1 MSVSGNAG
9 AGAKTVLIVE
19 DNPLNLK
26 LFKEVLELHGY
37 VTVAATDGSSG
48 LALAREY
55 RPDVILMDI
64 QLPNMSG
71 FEVIRRLKLDP
82 DLQSIPVVAVTA
94 HAMVGDEST
103 IRLTGCEEYLTK
115 PVSIERLLEV
125 VARYA
130 TVGAV
135 ASDA

>member
-1 MSVSGNAG
+1 MSLSGNAD

-19 DNPLNLK
+19 DNPLNMT
-26 LFKEVLELHGY
+26 LFKEILELHGY
-37 VTVAATDGSSG
+37 LTVAAADGDSG
-48 LALAREY
+48 LALARTK

-71 FEVIRRLKLDP
+71 FEVIRHLKQDP
-82 DLQSIPVVAVTA
+82 NLQSIPVVAVTA

-103 IRLTGCEEYLTK
+103 VRLAGCEEYLTK

-130 TVGAV
+130 PAGAAAPDV
-135 ASDA
+135 

>member
-1 MSVSGNAG
+1 MSFSGNAD

-19 DNPLNLK
+19 DNPLNMK
-26 LFKEVLELHGY
+26 LFKEILELHGY
-37 VTVAATDGSSG
+37 VTVAAADGGSA
-48 LALAREY
+48 LALARTT

-71 FEVIRRLKLDP
+71 FEVIRHLKQDP
-82 DLQSIPVVAVTA
+82 NLQSIPVVAVTA
-94 HAMVGDEST
+94 HAMVGDESAV
-103 IRLTGCEEYLTK
+103 RLAGCEEYLTK

-130 TVGAV
+130 QAGAAAPDV
-135 ASDA
+135 

>member
-1 MSVSGNAG
+1 MSHSGNAD

-19 DNPLNLK
+19 DNPLNMK
-26 LFKEVLELHGY
+26 LFKEILELHGY
-37 VTVAATDGSSG
+37 VTVAAADGASA
-48 LALAREY
+48 LVLARTT

-71 FEVIRRLKLDP
+71 FEVIRHLKQDP
-82 DLQSIPVVAVTA
+82 NLQSIPVVAVTA

-103 IRLTGCEEYLTK
+103 VRLAGCEEYLTK
-115 PVSIERLLEV
+115 PVSIVRLLEV

-130 TVGAV
+130 PVGAAAPDV
-135 ASDA
+135 

>member
-1 MSVSGNAG
+1 MSFSGNAD

-19 DNPLNLK
+19 DNPLNMK
-26 LFKEVLELHGY
+26 LFKEILELHGY
-37 VTVAATDGSSG
+37 VTVAAADGGSA
-48 LALAREY
+48 LALVRTT

-71 FEVIRRLKLDP
+71 FEVIRHLKQDP
-82 DLQSIPVVAVTA
+82 NLQSIPVVAVTA

-103 IRLTGCEEYLTK
+103 VRLAGCEEYLTK

-130 TVGAV
+130 PADAA

>member
-1 MSVSGNAG
+1 MSFSGNAD

-19 DNPLNLK
+19 DNPLNMK
-26 LFKEVLELHGY
+26 LFKEILELHGY
-37 VTVAATDGSSG
+37 VTVAAADGGSA
-48 LALAREY
+48 LALVRTK

-71 FEVIRRLKLDP
+71 FEVIRHLKQDP
-82 DLQSIPVVAVTA
+82 NLQSIPVVAVTA

-103 IRLTGCEEYLTK
+103 VRLAGCEEYLTK

-130 TVGAV
+130 PTGAAAPDV
-135 ASDA
+135 